1 MILVERLASST
12 GIRSGSS
19 KASGRVDFHSKDTE
33 NAKAESRLQ
42 QRTVIDEARE
52 TKTGLEIVRD
62 SEHETESERE
72 FLVDTLNVIESESEN
87 DQNIRNSQ
95 QVLWCYRQEVG
106 KVSV

>member
-1 MILVERLASST
+1 M
-12 GIRSGSS
+12 
-19 KASGRVDFHSKDTE
+19 
-33 NAKAESRLQ
+33 
-42 QRTVIDEARE
+42 IDEARE